1 MEPPTPPELPTETL
15 FDGGWVQVEASVET
29 LFEMP
34 VMAVTGA
41 TVRFEDGRTRRILRE
56 ATGGRIDRQMRF
68 FAGTTLGFDPPPP
81 LGVSPTMFAPTLRS
95 EVRRQ
100 FARRLRERGLEDVQR
115 QRTERL
121 RVDGNRAKLT
131 QFRAADTIDDRRLPL
146 ECWVAV
152 WTDRSDVKL
161 VTGGYPDRPLADV
174 FDIDG
179 QHEALTRSGTEYR
192 EEFLSLLRAVE

>member
-15 FDGGWVQVEASVET
+15 SDGGWIQVEVSVET

-41 TVRFEDGRTRRILRE
+41 TVRFEDERTRRLLRE
-56 ATGGRIDRQMRF
+56 ATGGRVDQQIRF

-81 LGVSPTMFAPTLRS
+81 PGVSPTMFAPTLRS

-161 VTGGYPDRPLADV
+161 VTGGYPDCPLADV
-174 FDIDG
+174 FDLDG
-179 QHEALTRSGTEYR
+179 QNEALTRPGTEYR